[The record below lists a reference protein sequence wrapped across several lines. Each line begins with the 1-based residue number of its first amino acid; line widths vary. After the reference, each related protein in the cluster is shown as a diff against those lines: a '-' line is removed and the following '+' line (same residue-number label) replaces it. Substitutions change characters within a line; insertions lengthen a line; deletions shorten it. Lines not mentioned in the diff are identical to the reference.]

1 MCGRYALDENPQA
14 LVTRFGLV
22 AAPAVAPRWNIAPG
36 TPVLAILAGVQG
48 RTGASMTWGLEPA
61 WARREGGFARPIN
74 ARAET
79 LAQRPMFR
87 NALRRHR
94 CILPA
99 SGFYEWQVRPAA
111 AGGKPR
117 KQPWYVHPAGGGV
130 FAFAGLYE
138 PGAQDA
144 PPTCCIVT
152 TGANDAMAPIHDRMP
167 VILDDA
173 GVARWLDEGFDP
185 AAPPVLLRPCPSA
198 WLALHAVATA
208 VNAARHD
215 GPELVR
221 PVDPAA

>member
-14 LVTRFGLV
+14 LVTRFGLL
-22 AAPAVAPRWNIAPG
+22 AAPAVQPRWNIAPG
-36 TPVLAILAGVQG
+36 TLVLAIRAGTQG
-48 RTGASMTWGLEPA
+48 RVSQPMIWGLEPP
-61 WARREGGFARPIN
+61 WARREGGFAKPIN

-87 NALRRHR
+87 SALRRHR

-99 SGFYEWQVRPAA
+99 SGFYEWQARPSA
-111 AGGKPR
+111 AGAKAR

-138 PGAQDA
+138 PGTKES
-144 PPTCCIVT
+144 PSSCCIVT
-152 TGANDAMAPIHDRMP
+152 TAANDAMAPVHDRMP

-173 GVARWLDEGFDP
+173 GVARWLDPAFDP
-185 AAPPVLLRPCPSA
+185 AVPPVLLRPCPSQ
-198 WLALHAVATA
+198 WLALHAVGTD
-208 VNAARHD
+208 VNAVRHD

-221 PVDPAA
+221 PVDPEA

>member
-14 LVTRFGLV
+14 LATRFGLL
-22 AAPAVAPRWNIAPG
+22 AAPAIEPRWNIAPG
-36 TPVLAILAGVQG
+36 TPVLTIHAGAPG
-48 RTGASMTWGLEPA
+48 RVARPMIWGLVPP
-61 WARREGGFARPIN
+61 WARGEGGLARPIN

-87 NALRRHR
+87 SALRRHR

-99 SGFYEWQVRPAA
+99 SGFYEWQDRPAT
-111 AGGKPR
+111 AGAKPR
-117 KQPWYVHPAGGGV
+117 KQPWYVHPSAGGV

-138 PGAQDA
+138 PGAEGT

-152 TGANDAMAPIHDRMP
+152 TDANDAMAPIHDRMP
-167 VILDDA
+167 AILDDA
-173 GVARWLDEGFDP
+173 GVARWLDPGFDP
-185 AAPPVLLRPCPSA
+185 AAKPPLLRPCPAA
-198 WLALHAVATA
+198 WLALHPVGTA